1 MANGDEKILLTSKKM
16 FEGVDGSKYR
26 MSVFR
31 DVTEKEIL
39 IHDLKRPNE
48 DLAEM
53 LKRIKNAGSCSRNRN
68 LSAFGHV

>member
-1 MANGDEKILLTSKKM
+1 
-16 FEGVDGSKYR
+16 
-26 MSVFR
+26 MSMSR

-39 IHDLKRPNE
+39 IHDLKRSNE